1 VLSTPERGRPRSN
14 LIAWLCGIGAC
25 LLAAAALAAPYVPQD
40 DTTVLEHLPVKPTE
54 PAARELRD
62 LRARLAAQPGDIET
76 AVDLARRYFRL
87 ALSEGD
93 PRFVGYAESALR
105 PWWGD
110 KNPPHDVLVMRALL
124 QQYRHDFAG
133 ALDTL
138 AAAAKSDPSDPE
150 VHLWRAAI
158 LLVQA
163 DYAGAA
169 SACDALRGTGHT
181 LDYAGCKTSVDGVTG
196 NAAQAYAMLSDNL
209 AGSRRVRSG
218 AKLWML
224 TRLAEFSLV
233 LGDDDRAEQHFR
245 EARSLGVN
253 DQFLLAAYADFLL
266 DRGRPAEVVALL
278 NDWSR
283 SDTLLLRLA
292 LAEKGTQA
300 PSLDG
305 HVRALKA
312 RFEAAALRG
321 DKLHQQEEAR
331 FHLYLLG
338 QPARA
343 LKLAQE
349 NWTLQREPR
358 DARILLEAAIAAND
372 PTAAQPALDWL
383 TRSGYEDPHLRKLA
397 AQLNT
402 SRP

>member
-76 AVDLARRYFRL
+76 AVDLARRHFRL

-138 AAAAKSDPSDPE
+138 DAAAKSDPSDPE

-292 LAEKGTQA
+292 LAEKATQA